1 MAYYIVI
8 QTLNKT
14 ETGVYY
20 LWASLR
26 IS

>member
-1 MAYYIVI
+1 MAYSIVI

-14 ETGVYY
+14 ETGVCHPC
-20 LWASLR
+20 ASLR